1 MGRFLQSDFTRELSR
16 MVSFFSWKIS
26 GSDIFVIL
34 KSLGCHLDSVNYVCK
49 PKKGEACYGNI
60 KS

>member
-1 MGRFLQSDFTRELSR
+1 MEQFSRLDFTRELSR
-16 MVSFFSWKIS
+16 MVSFFVGGIE
-26 GSDIFVIL
+26 SDKFVIL

-60 KS
+60 KG